1 MERTFVMVKPDGVKR
16 RLVGEIISRFE
27 KKGLYLVQLKVCTPT
42 EEVLREHYA
51 ALAEKPFFKG
61 LIEYMKSGHVVPMV
75 WEGANAVSVARDL
88 MGATNPNSAA
98 RGTIRGD
105 FAIDIGRNVVHGAD
119 SSESASREIRI
130 WFGENVPAISRFDEK
145 LFYE

>member
-16 RLVGEIISRFE
+16 RLVGEVISRFE
-27 KKGLYLVQLKVCTPT
+27 RKGLYLVNIRMCVPT
-42 EEVLREHYA
+42 EEVLKKHYA
-51 ALAEKPFFKG
+51 ALAGKPFFKG

-75 WEGANAVSVARDL
+75 WEGANAVKAARDL
-88 MGATNPNSAA
+88 MGSTDPNQAA

-105 FAIDIGRNVVHGAD
+105 LAIHIGRNVVHGAD
-119 SSESASREIRI
+119 SVESAEREIGI
-130 WFGENVPAISRFDEK
+130 WFGDVPSILHFDEK